1 MAGARGGTAPLA
13 QAAWTYNVSVK
24 LAAGPHRTMAA
35 SHIFRIMFVNQGK
48 VYEIYARKVGH
59 GDLFGF
65 IEVEELVFGER
76 STVVLDPSEERIKS
90 EFEGVK
96 RTFLPMHSVLRIDEV
111 KKHGMSKITALEGGA
126 NVAQFP
132 MPLYGSPPTDKK

>member
-1 MAGARGGTAPLA
+1 
-13 QAAWTYNVSVK
+13 
-24 LAAGPHRTMAA
+24 MAA
-35 SHIFRIMFVNQGK
+35 SHIFKVLFVNQGK

-59 GDLFGF
+59 GGMFGF

-76 STVVLDPSEERIKS
+76 STVVLDPAEERIKS

-96 RTFLPMHSVLRIDEV
+96 RTYLPLHSVLRIDEV
-111 KKHGMSKITALEGGA
+111 KTQGVSKITSFEGT

-132 MPLYGSPPTDKK
+132 VSMFSPPPGSDGPLPKK